1 MSIFL
6 LIYIKKW
13 LLKHLNDTIQIFIF
27 LKRLYFWTVMV
38 YCSVPLVSYWTLPSL
53 PPTRIGLAPCASA
66 LLRRPPCWWPQ
77 QKTPSSKHGVRVLT
91 QTHNVS
97 QIPQTLAKVLVL
109 DWEAKHQRS
118 RVWIQT
124 YLSHR
129 NISICVLEDQN
140 FWSCDFVG
148 SYHNLKPTNCSF
160 SADSSLL
167 AVSFQEVITIWS
179 PDTWEML
186 TTLCQPPGIIRCD
199 MLFYHSG
206 YCKCSLASKQPV
218 QTLSNAFGMGF
229 TGFLRSLDVYPIQS
243 GELAFTKLFTQSE

>member
-1 MSIFL
+1 
-6 LIYIKKW
+6 
-13 LLKHLNDTIQIFIF
+13 
-27 LKRLYFWTVMV
+27 MV
-38 YCSVPLVSYWTLPSL
+38 CCSVPLVLCWTLPSL
-53 PPTRIGLAPCASA
+53 PPTRIGLYPCASA

-77 QKTPSSKHGVRVLT
+77 QKTASSKHGVRVLT

-97 QIPQTLAKVLVL
+97 PNPSDIHKGVSIGLRRT
-109 DWEAKHQRS
+109 KHHRS

-129 NISICVLEDQN
+129 KISICLLEDQN

-179 PDTWEML
+179 PETWEML
-186 TTLCQPPGIIRCD
+186 TTLCQPPGEIRWD
-199 MLFYHSG
+199 VLFYHLG
-206 YCKCSLASKQPV
+206 WCKCSLSSNQPV
-218 QTLSNAFGMGF
+218 QTLSETFGMGC
-229 TGFLRSLDVYPIQS
+229 TGFLRSFRCVCH
-243 GELAFTKLFTQSE
+243 SEQWISIH